1 VDLVEMGREIH
12 DASERGDWTA
22 AQGIVHKIKGTA
34 GNMGALALQRQ
45 AAELESKLKEHSQ
58 ADISALEDRIKQTL
72 ERCERF
78 LAEMSDDHAGKP
90 LASRDEVDMALNEIG
105 ALLLYNRYI
114 PVTLLETMQAAQ
126 TWGASKELL
135 EKLDREAGMFQ
146 YKEALLTL
154 ELIKK
159 ELESQP

>member
-1 VDLVEMGREIH
+1 
-12 DASERGDWTA
+12 
-22 AQGIVHKIKGTA
+22 
-34 GNMGALALQRQ
+34 
-45 AAELESKLKEHSQ
+45 
-58 ADISALEDRIKQTL
+58 
-72 ERCERF
+72 
-78 LAEMSDDHAGKP
+78 MSDTHAGKSS
-90 LASRDEVDMALNEIG
+90 ASRDEVDMALTEIG
-105 ALLLYNRYI
+105 TLLLYNRYI

-154 ELIKK
+154 DLIKK

>member
-1 VDLVEMGREIH
+1 
-12 DASERGDWTA
+12 
-22 AQGIVHKIKGTA
+22 
-34 GNMGALALQRQ
+34 
-45 AAELESKLKEHSQ
+45 
-58 ADISALEDRIKQTL
+58 
-72 ERCERF
+72 
-78 LAEMSDDHAGKP
+78 
-90 LASRDEVDMALNEIG
+90 
-105 ALLLYNRYI
+105 
-114 PVTLLETMQAAQ
+114 LLETMQAAQ